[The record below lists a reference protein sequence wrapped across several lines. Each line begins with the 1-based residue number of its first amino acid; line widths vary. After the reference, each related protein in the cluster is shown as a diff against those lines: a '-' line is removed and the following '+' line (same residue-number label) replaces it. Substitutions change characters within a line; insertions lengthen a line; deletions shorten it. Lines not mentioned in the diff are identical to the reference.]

1 MRIASYTDFALRLL
15 MYVAVRHPAY
25 VTIKAAAEAY
35 GISKNHLMKVAHE
48 LSLAGYLE
56 TQRGRNGGI
65 RLGRPA
71 EAIDIGAVVRLTEK
85 DTVLVECFDPVHNRC
100 VITPACHLKHVLWEA
115 HEAFYQTLARHSLAD
130 LVRQPKPL
138 ETLLFDESE
147 RPAA

>member
-48 LSLAGYLE
+48 LSVAGYLE
-56 TQRGRNGGI
+56 TLRGRNGGI

-71 EAIDIGAVVRLTEK
+71 AEIDVGAVVRLTEK
-85 DTVLVECFDPVHNRC
+85 DTVLVECFDPIRNRC
-100 VITPACHLKHVLWEA
+100 VITPACRLKHVLGEA
-115 HEAFYQTLARHSLAD
+115 QEAFYKTLGRYSLAD
-130 LVRQPKPL
+130 LVQQPQPL
-138 ETLLFDESE
+138 EAILFPNAQ

>member
-15 MYVAVRHPAY
+15 MYVAVRHPAF

-48 LSLAGYLE
+48 LSVEGYLE

-71 EAIDIGAVVRLTEK
+71 EAINIGNVVRLTEK
-85 DTVLVECFDPVHNRC
+85 STVLVECFDPLHNQC
-100 VITPACHLKHVLWEA
+100 VITPVCGLKHVLWEA
-115 HEAFYQTLARHSLAD
+115 QEAFYRTLGRYSLAD

-138 ETLLFDESE
+138 EAILFADAQ